1 VVGPT
6 SGPPIL
12 TSTYDVLLYLHL
24 GLIETIIPNSA
35 WAGSEEGVTEIISEK
50 YLDKNN
56 DDDLALASFASCGET
71 I

>member
-1 VVGPT
+1 MRVVGPT

-12 TSTYDVLLYLHL
+12 TSTYDMYYYTY
-24 GLIETIIPNSA
+24 IETIIPNSA

-50 YLDKNN
+50 YLDENN

>member
-1 VVGPT
+1 MG
-6 SGPPIL
+6 GI
-12 TSTYDVLLYLHL
+12 
-24 GLIETIIPNSA
+24 
-35 WAGSEEGVTEIISEK
+35 GSEEGVTEIISEK